1 MNATQPLRLL
11 LVEDDDDLLLF
22 FCRALRRAGHE
33 VESSLRGDTGLE
45 LALSGRFDLLV
56 LDWHLPGLDGYTV
69 LHAVRASGLPL
80 RVLMLTGYG
89 QSHREAALAAGA
101 DAFLEKPCGLEDL
114 VAAVAQ
120 FAKPDVAYAA

>member
-1 MNATQPLRLL
+1 MNTIQPLRLL
-11 LVEDDDDLLLF
+11 LVEDDDDLLVF
-22 FCRALRRAGHE
+22 FCRALRREGHQ
-33 VESSLRGDTGLE
+33 VESTRRGDEGLQ

-56 LDWHLPGLDGYTV
+56 LDWHLPGIDGFAV
-69 LHAVRASGLPL
+69 LAGVRAADLPL
-80 RVLMLTGYG
+80 RVLMLTGHAE
-89 QSHREAALAAGA
+89 SCREKAMAAGA